1 MAKTIDMTQGKPSKL
16 LLQFAF
22 PVLIG
27 NLFQQLYTLVD
38 RVIVGQFVGANAFSA
53 VGSTN
58 ALSMMFMSMCM
69 GTAIGT
75 GVVVSQ
81 YFGAKD
87 QKNTAKAIANGAY
100 VNVIVALIMTVVA
113 LLATKPILILLNTP
127 ATLMDDAVSY
137 MRVFMGGLLAVSLYY
152 TPFSILRALGD
163 SKTPLIFLA
172 FCSVLNIILDII
184 FVVPLGMGVEGAA
197 IATVMAQAIAAV
209 LCMIYA
215 FKKVPQFRDAVH
227 YMKPDGVIIRQTLK
241 VGIPTGFQYSLMYI
255 SSIALQRVVNG
266 FGESVIGAFTSTTQ
280 IELLVQQI
288 YAALG
293 TAMVTYTGQNIG
305 AGKTDRVKQGMRSAM
320 QISGIVSVILLAVF
334 WLGGNLVM
342 SIFVPDQ
349 DIISLASSGI
359 RITSLFFMALGVVQ
373 VLRYL
378 LNGAGDSVYALVNGI
393 VEIIARIGFAFLLTA
408 VPFIGMWGIWLTT
421 GLTWLVT
428 AVFAF
433 WRYKGGA
440 WMSKSLVT
448 GKGND

>member
-16 LLQFAF
+16 ILQFAF

-87 QKNTAKAIANGAY
+87 KKNTAKAIANGAY

-172 FCSVLNIILDII
+172 FCSILNIILDII
-184 FVVPLGMGVEGAA
+184 FVVPLGMGVTGAA

-209 LCMIYA
+209 LCILYA

-227 YMKPDGVIIRQTLK
+227 YLKPDSVIIRQTLK

-320 QISGIVSVILLAVF
+320 RISGSVSVILLIVF
-334 WLGGNLVM
+334 WLGGSLVM
-342 SIFVPDQ
+342 SIFVPNQ
-349 DIISLASSGI
+349 DIISLASNGI

-373 VLRYL
+373 ILRYL
-378 LNGAGDSVYALVNGI
+378 LNGAGDSIYALVNGV

-421 GLTWLVT
+421 GFTWLVT

>member
-38 RVIVGQFVGANAFSA
+38 RVIVGQFVGADAFSA

-69 GTAIGT
+69 GTAIGA

-127 ATLMDDAVSY
+127 AALMDDAVSY

-172 FCSVLNIILDII
+172 FCSILNIILDII

-227 YMKPDGVIIRQTLK
+227 YMKPDSVIIRQTLK

-440 WMSKSLVT
+440 WMSKSLVA
-448 GKGND
+448 GKGNE

>member
-69 GTAIGT
+69 GTAIGA

-127 ATLMDDAVSY
+127 VALMDDAVSY

-172 FCSVLNIILDII
+172 FCSILNIILDII

-197 IATVMAQAIAAV
+197 IATVMAQAIATV

-227 YMKPDGVIIRQTLK
+227 YLKPDSVIIRQTLK

-334 WLGGNLVM
+334 WLGGSLVM

-448 GKGND
+448 GKGNE